1 MQTTTIRRAVL
12 QAVAASLLLSSTI
25 PLHAADFPTKPVK
38 VIVSFPPAGLTDVV
52 ARLISA
58 RLSERLKQPVVV
70 ENKPGAGGVI
80 GTEFTAKA
88 PGDGYT
94 MTFTANNHVIQPHLS
109 KNMRYDVRKDFTPI
123 AMIGNLPS
131 ALIVKSALQVTS
143 VAQLLAYA
151 RANPGK
157 LSYGSWGMGTSAHVR
172 TEMFKAENK
181 IDLLHV
187 PFQGAAPALTGV
199 MGGQVDLMIIPLSL
213 VENLHKDG
221 RIRIIGVTTEK
232 RSPLAPEV
240 PTLKEQ
246 NIVLNGASWQGFIGP
261 ANMPADVVALLNRE
275 ISATVEEPSIR
286 ALLTKNG
293 IEVLTN
299 SQPEFKAYLDS
310 EYDYWAQ
317 AIRTAKIVIE

>member
-1 MQTTTIRRAVL
+1 
-12 QAVAASLLLSSTI
+12 
-25 PLHAADFPTKPVK
+25 
-38 VIVSFPPAGLTDVV
+38 
-52 ARLISA
+52 
-58 RLSERLKQPVVV
+58 
-70 ENKPGAGGVI
+70 
-80 GTEFTAKA
+80 
-88 PGDGYT
+88 
-94 MTFTANNHVIQPHLS
+94 
-109 KNMRYDVRKDFTPI
+109 
-123 AMIGNLPS
+123 
-131 ALIVKSALQVTS
+131 
-143 VAQLLAYA
+143 
-151 RANPGK
+151 
-157 LSYGSWGMGTSAHVR
+157 MGTSAHVR

-181 IDLLHV
+181 IDMLHV

-286 ALLTKNG
+286 ASLTKNG

>member
-1 MQTTTIRRAVL
+1 
-12 QAVAASLLLSSTI
+12 
-25 PLHAADFPTKPVK
+25 
-38 VIVSFPPAGLTDVV
+38 
-52 ARLISA
+52 
-58 RLSERLKQPVVV
+58 
-70 ENKPGAGGVI
+70 
-80 GTEFTAKA
+80 
-88 PGDGYT
+88 
-94 MTFTANNHVIQPHLS
+94 
-109 KNMRYDVRKDFTPI
+109 
-123 AMIGNLPS
+123 MIGNLPS

-181 IDLLHV
+181 IDMLHV

-299 SQPEFKAYLDS
+299 SQPEFKAYLES